1 MNIINKTTLLI
12 FVGVGIIV
20 GLLVGGLTK
29 EKSTVTLGGVVA
41 INNYDTTSAGFTV
54 ATSTVNTTSTQV
66 FSSINRV
73 AWIQNITAGTL
84 WCSLDGVGTTAAS
97 STLISGRGLLIA
109 PTSTTLYGLFP
120 SVVSF
125 GECRGQYNCYPHK
138 GAVNCLGSAASVVLT
153 ITQ

>member
-29 EKSTVTLGGVVA
+29 EKFGGVVA

-73 AWIQNITAGTL
+73 AWIQNITASTL
-84 WCSLDGVGTTAAS
+84 WCSLDGVGTTADA

-138 GAVNCLGSAASVVLT
+138 GAVNCLGSATSVVLT